1 MNTKLKG
8 GIFVFLGACSFGV
21 LSTIVK
27 FAYGEGYSLGEITGS
42 QSFFGMSIL
51 WLLYWLTSSFKS
63 QNKSDSQG
71 QHQTESIK
79 KTRWWHVCLAG
90 TFTGIVG
97 MSYYQ
102 CVNLL
107 PASIAIILLMQSLW
121 ISLLLDYIF
130 FKKKPVRIQLIAVL
144 IVFIGTFLAGGVFDE
159 TIHLNPQGLLFGM
172 LAALSYAIFILT
184 SGRVG
189 LEMPVLKKSA
199 LMITGSCALT
209 WIIFPPLFFFNGV
222 FLAGLYK
229 WGLILALLGTIIP
242 PLFFSVGMPKVGVSL
257 GTILSAAELPM
268 AILSSYFI
276 LQEDV
281 NFLRWIGVVLILL
294 SIAMTNIRLKK
305 KELPI

>member
-27 FAYGEGYSLGEITGS
+27 FAYAEGYSLGEITGS
-42 QSFFGMSIL
+42 QSFLGMSIL
-51 WLLYWLTSSFKS
+51 WFLYWLTSSFKS
-63 QNKSDSQG
+63 SDKSNKQIEN
-71 QHQTESIK
+71 TETIK
-79 KTRWWHVCLAG
+79 KTKWWHVCLAG
-90 TFTGIVG
+90 TFTGLVG
-97 MSYYQ
+97 IFYYQ

-130 FKKKPVRIQLIAVL
+130 FKKKPVRIQLIAVVV
-144 IVFIGTFLAGGVFDE
+144 VFIGTFLAGGVFDE
-159 TIHLNPQGLLFGM
+159 AIHLNPQGLLFGM

-189 LEMPVLKKSA
+189 LELPVLKKSA

-229 WGLILALLGTIIP
+229 WGLILALLGTVIP

-281 NFLRWIGVVLILL
+281 SFLRWVGVVLILL

-305 KELPI
+305 KELAV